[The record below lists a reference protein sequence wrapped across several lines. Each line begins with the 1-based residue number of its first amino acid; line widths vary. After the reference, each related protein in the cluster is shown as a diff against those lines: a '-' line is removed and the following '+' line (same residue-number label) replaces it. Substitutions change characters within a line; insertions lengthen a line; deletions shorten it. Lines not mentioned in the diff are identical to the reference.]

1 MLKIRIYS
9 TDAYLF
15 TKSETFNSVNLKII
29 FETSRIL
36 NNLLKNTQTKRKQK
50 HTIVF
55 KYKIL
60 ICFFVLFYS
69 KAFLNIINYKYFIW

>member
-36 NNLLKNTQTKRKQK
+36 NNLLKNTQTKIKSRQLQ
-50 HTIVF
+50 VF
-55 KYKIL
+55 SSTKSESV
-60 ICFFVLFYS
+60 FVLFYCN
-69 KAFLNIINYKYFIW
+69 AFLNIIN